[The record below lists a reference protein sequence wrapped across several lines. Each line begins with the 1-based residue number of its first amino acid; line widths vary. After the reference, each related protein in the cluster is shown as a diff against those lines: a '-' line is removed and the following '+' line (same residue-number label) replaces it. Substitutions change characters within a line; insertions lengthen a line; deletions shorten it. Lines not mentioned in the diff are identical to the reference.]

1 MPKVTSKDLD
11 PNIEAL
17 PLCLHFNILI
27 YQMTALE
34 SDTIKS
40 HFISNSYNLNRS
52 SGLEAL

>member
-11 PNIEAL
+11 PNTEAL
-17 PLCLHFNILI
+17 PLCLHFNISI
-27 YQMTALE
+27 YQITALE

-40 HFISNSYNLNRS
+40 HFISNSYNLNRC